1 MPERKEGVIFDLDGV
16 LCSTDEYHY
25 RAWKSLADSLGISF
39 DRTVNCRLRG
49 VSREDSLEIILENAQ
64 KRYSE
69 EEKRQMCEKKNILY
83 RSFLAELSEE
93 DLAPD
98 ARETLNEL
106 RRIGVKIAIGSSSK
120 NATFIL
126 QRLGIYDLF
135 DAVVDGNC
143 ISRSKPDPEVFLRA
157 AQFLG
162 LPSERCAVVEDSHAG
177 IDAAKAGGF
186 FAVAIGDAC
195 SHPFS
200 DCRLNRLSD
209 ILQLYYNNV

>member
-1 MPERKEGVIFDLDGV
+1 M
-16 LCSTDEYHY
+16 
-25 RAWKSLADSLGISF
+25 
-39 DRTVNCRLRG
+39 
-49 VSREDSLEIILENAQ
+49 
-64 KRYSE
+64 
-69 EEKRQMCEKKNILY
+69 
-83 RSFLAELSEE
+83 
-93 DLAPD
+93 
-98 ARETLNEL
+98 
-106 RRIGVKIAIGSSSK
+106 KIAIGSSSK

-200 DCRLNRLSD
+200 DYRLNRLSD